1 MNAMA
6 KKWADGERNIRK
18 RKGGCWEGRY
28 TAGHD
33 LEAGKP
39 IYKNVLGRTQGE
51 ANPKAAIEEI
61 KGLDVTMMGKY
72 IVGAWMDK
80 WFKNYAKIKVRS
92 SSHHAYQGYIDNHI
106 KPDIGEVPLEKL
118 TSLEL
123 QKVCK
128 KLLNSGRIDRV
139 ESKRQ
144 PRGLSPKTVR
154 NICQVIASAM
164 KPAKEKKII
173 ATDPTEGCALPKLEH
188 REMKTLPVEQLTSFL
203 QEAKE
208 SGVFEMYYAELAARL
223 RKGELLGLK
232 WEEIDLD
239 RGGLWVKRHGARIN
253 GEVAASLKTKNANQ
267 TLPPA
272 EDTIQLLK
280 QQRKKR
286 QQPLGVPLPHR
297 AHLPGQCTPYAL
309 PGAEAGR
316 ATPGEVPRLAS
327 HLCHPGLAERRGCQN
342 CVRHAGALLGGVHP
356 GHLRPCHHRGPAGGS
371 QDHERGAGR
380 CYADL
385 NLYLG
390 SRHRNLMS

>member
-1 MNAMA
+1 
-6 KKWADGERNIRK
+6 
-18 RKGGCWEGRY
+18 
-28 TAGHD
+28 
-33 LEAGKP
+33 
-39 IYKNVLGRTQGE
+39 
-51 ANPKAAIEEI
+51 
-61 KGLDVTMMGKY
+61 
-72 IVGAWMDK
+72 MDK

-92 SSHHAYQGYIDNHI
+92 PPIMPTKGISTTTSSRISAKFRWKN
-106 KPDIGEVPLEKL
+106 
-118 TSLEL
+118 SLLWNYRRSAKNYSTVEESTESRA
-123 QKVCK
+123 
-128 KLLNSGRIDRV
+128 SG
-139 ESKRQ
+139 Q

-272 EDTIQLLK
+272 EDTIQVLK
-280 QQRKKR
+280 QQRKKTSA
-286 QQPLGVPLPHR
+286 VPGCFPHPP
-297 AHLPGQCTPYAL
+297 AVYLTGQRPAYTP
-309 PGAEAGR
+309 PGAETGGSASGQ
-316 ATPGEVPRLAS
+316 VPRFTAYIRTAG
-327 HLCHPGLAERRGCQN
+327 PPERGRYQDDI
-342 CVRHAGALLGGVHP
+342 RDAGALQRGVHP
-356 GHLRPCHHRGPAGGS
+356 AYLCPRHHSGPEGG
-371 QDHERGAGR
+371 G
-380 CYADL
+380 
-385 NLYLG
+385 
-390 SRHRNLMS
+390 